1 MRKKASLVLV
11 AIGVAAAAAL
21 FGGVLG
27 GPGAKGTVTHADP
40 AAAER
45 LVSGFAP
52 PGDTAAYV
60 AELERRVAANGRDA
74 QGLTLLGL
82 AYQQRARETGDPS
95 YYPRSEEALRR
106 SLALEPRSY
115 LALTGLA
122 ALAAS
127 RHRFEQA
134 RSLAEESV
142 RLSPRSS
149 EAYGVL
155 GDSLVELGRYR
166 EAFARFDRMASLKPT
181 LASYSRVSYARELLG
196 RPRAAIAAMK
206 LAVEAGAGTEEPAA
220 WALVQL
226 GNLYYDGGRLLRAEQ
241 SYRAALA
248 RFPGYVHAQAA
259 LGKVAAALGRY
270 GRAARLYRSAVAKLP
285 LPQYEGALGD
295 VLRLA
300 GRPADA
306 ERAYGVVGATEKLL
320 RANGVRTELE
330 TALFDLDHGGDPV
343 DALARARTAYRERRS
358 IEGDDVLAWALYR
371 NDRCGEALV
380 HSKRALRLGTRDALK
395 LFHRGMIELCLGR
408 DAESRDSLARALAV
422 NPHFSLLYV
431 PLAREALR

>member
-11 AIGVAAAAAL
+11 AIGVSAAAAL

-27 GPGAKGTVTHADP
+27 GSPAGGTVAHSDP
-40 AAAER
+40 AAAQR

-52 PGDTAAYV
+52 PGDTASYV
-60 AELERRVAANGRDA
+60 AELERRVAGDARDP

-95 YYPRSEEALRR
+95 FYPRSDEALRR
-106 SLALEPRSY
+106 SLALAPRNY
-115 LALTGLA
+115 LTVTGLA

-127 RHRFEQA
+127 RHRFEDA
-134 RSLAEESV
+134 RALAERAV
-142 RLSPRSS
+142 RLNPRSA

-155 GDSLVELGRYR
+155 GDALVELGRYR

-206 LAVEAGAGTEEPAA
+206 LAVEAGAGTAEPAA

-226 GNLYYDGGRLLRAEQ
+226 GNLYFDCGRLLRAER
-241 SYRAALA
+241 SYREALA

-259 LGKVAAALGRY
+259 LARVAAARGQY
-270 GRAARLYRSAVAKLP
+270 GRASALYRSAVAKLP

-300 GRPADA
+300 GNSAEA
-306 ERAYGVVGATEKLL
+306 ERAYGVVAATEELL

-330 TALFDLDHGGDPV
+330 TALFDLDHGRDPV
-343 DALARARTAYRERRS
+343 DALVRARDAYRERRS
-358 IEGDDVLAWALYR
+358 IEGDDVLAWALYK
-371 NDRCGEALV
+371 NGRCGEALA
-380 HSKRALRLGTRDALK
+380 HSERAHRLGTRDALK
-395 LFHRGMIELCLGR
+395 TFHRGMIELCLGR
-408 DAESRDSLARALAV
+408 DTAGRASLARALEL
-422 NPHFSLLYV
+422 NPHFSLLYAPV
-431 PLAREALR
+431 AREALR

>member
-27 GPGAKGTVTHADP
+27 GSPAGGTVAHSQS

-60 AELERRVAANGRDA
+60 AELEQRVAGGARDP
-74 QGLTLLGL
+74 QGLLLLGL

-95 YYPRSEEALRR
+95 FYPRSEEALRR
-106 SLALEPRSY
+106 ALAFVPANY
-115 LALTGLA
+115 LTITGLA

-127 RHRFEQA
+127 RHRFEEA
-134 RSLAEESV
+134 RALAEQAV
-142 RLSPRSS
+142 RLNPRSA

-155 GDSLVELGRYR
+155 GDALVELGRYR
-166 EAFARFDRMASLKPT
+166 EAFARFDRMVSLKPT

-206 LAVEAGAGTEEPAA
+206 LAVEAGAGTGEPAA

-226 GNLYYDGGRLLRAEQ
+226 GNLYFDSGRLLDAQR

-259 LGKVAAALGRY
+259 VARVAAARGHY
-270 GRAARLYRSAVAKLP
+270 GRAAVLYRSAVAKLP

-295 VLRLA
+295 VLQLA
-300 GRPADA
+300 GRPADGD
-306 ERAYGVVGATEKLL
+306 RAYGVVEATEELL

-330 TALFDLDHGGDPV
+330 TALFDLDHGRDPV
-343 DALARARTAYRERRS
+343 DALARARDAYRERRS
-358 IEGDDVLAWALYR
+358 IEGDDVLAWALYK
-371 NDRCGEALV
+371 NGRCREALT
-380 HSKRALRLGTRDALK
+380 HSERALRLGTRDALK
-395 LFHRGMIELCLGR
+395 VFHRGMIELCLGR
-408 DAESRDSLARALAV
+408 VAVGRASLARALAL

-431 PLAREALR
+431 PVARKALR

>member
-1 MRKKASLVLV
+1 
-11 AIGVAAAAAL
+11 
-21 FGGVLG
+21 
-27 GPGAKGTVTHADP
+27 
-40 AAAER
+40 
-45 LVSGFAP
+45 
-52 PGDTAAYV
+52 
-60 AELERRVAANGRDA
+60 
-74 QGLTLLGL
+74 
-82 AYQQRARETGDPS
+82 PS

-142 RLSPRSS
+142 RLNPRSS

-155 GDSLVELGRYR
+155 GDSLVELGRYPH
-166 EAFARFDRMASLKPT
+166 AFDSFNRMAALTPE

-206 LAVEAGAGTEEPAA
+206 LAVVAGAGTEEPAA

-259 LGKVAAALGRY
+259 L
-270 GRAARLYRSAVAKLP
+270 
-285 LPQYEGALGD
+285 
-295 VLRLA
+295 
-300 GRPADA
+300 
-306 ERAYGVVGATEKLL
+306 
-320 RANGVRTELE
+320 
-330 TALFDLDHGGDPV
+330 
-343 DALARARTAYRERRS
+343 
-358 IEGDDVLAWALYR
+358 
-371 NDRCGEALV
+371 
-380 HSKRALRLGTRDALK
+380 
-395 LFHRGMIELCLGR
+395 
-408 DAESRDSLARALAV
+408 
-422 NPHFSLLYV
+422 
-431 PLAREALR
+431 